1 MKEENNVTDL
11 SKVIAYAESILGND
25 YTGHGFDHVKRVAGL
40 SQAIIDADELAVDCF
55 VVQAAAYLHDTVDD
69 KVVADVTAASNEVRA
84 CLTTAGASEAQTK
97 EIFSIIENLSF
108 SKELLQ
114 GAQVVSVEG
123 RVVRDADR
131 LDALG
136 AIGILRTSY
145 FGGSHQHPIH
155 VSDLAPK
162 TFQNHE
168 DYRKGTTVINHFYE
182 KLFLLPEKMTTA
194 YGKKEA
200 QRRVAFMK
208 DFLEE
213 FYAEWDV

>member
-1 MKEENNVTDL
+1 MNKENNAADL
-11 SKVIAYAESILGND
+11 SKVIAYAKSILGND
-25 YTGHGFDHVKRVAGL
+25 HTGHGYDHVKRVAGL
-40 SQAIIDADELAVDCF
+40 SQAIIDADKLTVDTF

-69 KVVADVTAASNEVRA
+69 KVVADVTAAYTEVRA
-84 CLTTAGASEAQTK
+84 CLTAARASEAQTK

-114 GAQVVSVEG
+114 GAQVASVEG

-200 QRRVAFMK
+200 RRRVAFMK
-208 DFLEE
+208 DFLQE
-213 FYAEWDV
+213 FYTEWDV

>member
-1 MKEENNVTDL
+1 MKEEYNVADL

-40 SQAIIDADELAVDCF
+40 SQAIIDADELTVDRF

-84 CLTTAGASEAQTK
+84 CLTTAGASDAQTK
-97 EIFSIIENLSF
+97 EIFSIIENLSY

-155 VSDLAPK
+155 DSNLAPK
-162 TFQNHE
+162 TFQDHQ

-200 QRRVAFMK
+200 RRRVAFMK
-208 DFLEE
+208 DFLQE
-213 FYAEWDV
+213 FYTEWDV

>member
-1 MKEENNVTDL
+1 MKEEYNVADL

-114 GAQVVSVEG
+114 GAQVVSVE
-123 RVVRDADR
+123 A
-131 LDALG
+131 
-136 AIGILRTSY
+136 T
-145 FGGSHQHPIH
+145 
-155 VSDLAPK
+155 
-162 TFQNHE
+162 
-168 DYRKGTTVINHFYE
+168 
-182 KLFLLPEKMTTA
+182 
-194 YGKKEA
+194 
-200 QRRVAFMK
+200 
-208 DFLEE
+208 
-213 FYAEWDV
+213 